1 MKLYKILV
9 EGQFVS
15 VGSESGRA
23 NHGFFSTFYVSAS
36 NVNSAVDEIS
46 GLLRKRMDDNG
57 IKASAN
63 VFFPSFFIIKD
74 IWEVESSILNKS
86 KANALGFSL
95 FQINLALSLALIAKK
110 ILIKIFKKRFVIG
123 IQ

>member
-1 MKLYKILV
+1 
-9 EGQFVS
+9 
-15 VGSESGRA
+15 
-23 NHGFFSTFYVSAS
+23 
-36 NVNSAVDEIS
+36 
-46 GLLRKRMDDNG
+46 MDDNG